1 MALKPTIYKFG
12 INIANLDT
20 DHYDAINITV
30 AQHPSENVERMMA
43 RVVAF
48 TLNAQD
54 RLQFSKG
61 LDEPDDADIWLRD
74 YDDSIKLWI
83 DVGEPS
89 ADRLKRV
96 GRLADTT
103 KVYAFNSKADTW
115 WSQIANKVRDYKV
128 EVYQFNNA
136 SIEAL
141 AAITERT
148 MQLSFTI
155 TGESAYIAGDS
166 GDVEVTWVQ
175 LQ

>member
-1 MALKPTIYKFG
+1 VALKPTIYKFG

-30 AQHPSENVERMMA
+30 AQHPSESVERMMA
-43 RVVAF
+43 RVLAF

-54 RLQFSKG
+54 RLEFSKG

-74 YDDSIKLWI
+74 YDETVKLWI

-89 ADRLKRV
+89 VDRLKKIA
-96 GRLADTT
+96 RLSQTT

-115 WSQIANKVRDYKV
+115 WSQTSNKARDFDV
-128 EVYQFNNA
+128 EIYQFESNA
-136 SIEAL
+136 IEAL
-141 AAITERT
+141 AGITERT
-148 MQLSFTI
+148 MQASVTI
-155 TGESAYIAGDS
+155 TGESAYFAADS
-166 GDVEVTWVQ
+166 GDVEISWKR